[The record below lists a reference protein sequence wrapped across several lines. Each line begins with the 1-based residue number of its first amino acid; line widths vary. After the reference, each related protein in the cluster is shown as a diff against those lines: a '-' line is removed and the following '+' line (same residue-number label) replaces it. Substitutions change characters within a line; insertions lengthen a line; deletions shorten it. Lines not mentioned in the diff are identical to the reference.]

1 MADRCVADQDID
13 RRKRADI
20 SPDNQSVAFMAKSF
34 GVIADV
40 AVENGAA
47 ALRNKTVVYESTA
60 RR

>member
-1 MADRCVADQDID
+1 
-13 RRKRADI
+13 
-20 SPDNQSVAFMAKSF
+20 MAKSF